1 MLTKT
6 TCRRKE
12 EPAAGRQ
19 ERTGSGKRLQ
29 WLQSRRWCPWCC
41 REQCHMAR
49 PLILFEMSQ
58 QAFPLAA
65 GTIAL
70 RVIAKWNKPI
80 TSAVSTGGAWLRLP
94 RHSAALEVK
103 SVIWCFS
110 VFWQQ
115 RFFFCE
121 DLKGKRLASERGKW
135 ASTADRTSNDPRVS
149 RKRLRICLRQQVLQ
163 GRDCFLC

>member
-115 RFFFCE
+115 QSFLWGFERKTLSLRE
-121 DLKGKRLASERGKW
+121 GKMSKHCR
-135 ASTADRTSNDPRVS
+135 PY
-149 RKRLRICLRQQVLQ
+149 QQWPQ
-163 GRDCFLC
+163 GI